1 MSDDLSLTWL
11 MLAEVLVTFFA
22 TMLGHDMVFSVCV
35 FDAASVF
42 FRSVVLRQLRN
53 VPLFS

>member
-1 MSDDLSLTWL
+1 MSDDLSLNWL

-53 VPLFS
+53 VP